1 MDQTSLDKAAELI
14 NDIIYNSNINLI
26 DKYELLLNLNY
37 FLNNYE
43 QETKSKVTQKTLA
56 KVNKPFKA
64 PNSHVD
70 ARNGRK

>member
-14 NDIIYNSNINLI
+14 NDTIYNSNINLI

-43 QETKSKVTQKTLA
+43 QETKSKVTQKTLT

-64 PNSHVD
+64 PNKPIHK
-70 ARNGRK
+70 G

>member
-14 NDIIYNSNINLI
+14 NDTIYNSNINLI

-37 FLNNYE
+37 FLRNYE
-43 QETKSKVTQKTLA
+43 QETKSKVTQKTLV

-64 PNSHVD
+64 PNKPIHED
-70 ARNGRK
+70 

>member
-14 NDIIYNSNINLI
+14 NDTIYNSNINLI

-43 QETKSKVTQKTLA
+43 QETKSKVTQKTLT

-70 ARNGRK
+70 TRKD